1 MGKVLR
7 RISLAVTLCLMLVF
21 TMKTQVQAQTR
32 IDTLRD
38 GTFINL
44 SRQDKEDTI
53 RAIVSDAANDLGVTR
68 TLNVGFY
75 DSSVE
80 EVTAYSSTIVGSESD
95 DIMFNMYYY
104 EDPIFANSLNKSL
117 GYYLVETIAHEVRH
131 SYQFQHMNDDT
142 EYARALTSA
151 NNNYDSSG
159 QYTESYKNNYTEVDA
174 REYASKYADKFF
186 GIRP

>member
-53 RAIVSDAANDLGVTR
+53 RAIVSDAASDLGVTR
-68 TLNVGFY
+68 TINVGFY
-75 DSSVE
+75 DSTGDYNGSPQLTHWLNFGQVLSPWGLSFFIWKVE
-80 EVTAYSSTIVGSESD
+80 GVLPVSE
-95 DIMFNMYYY
+95 
-104 EDPIFANSLNKSL
+104 L
-117 GYYLVETIAHEVRH
+117 
-131 SYQFQHMNDDT
+131 
-142 EYARALTSA
+142 
-151 NNNYDSSG
+151 SG
-159 QYTESYKNNYTEVDA
+159 M
-174 REYASKYADKFF
+174 
-186 GIRP
+186 